1 MFGKKNEDKLVKAE
15 TQLSDLEAADARQGG
30 SRDSTENPT
39 AEKRK
44 SRTARTPRGPMDS
57 RRKLSI
63 LTGACVAVT
72 IGAVGFSAIQYS
84 QASEMTAR
92 LEGSTAKVL
101 VATEDLPAGTTLTAE
116 NTELALVPS
125 RYIPTNAA
133 ESEDDAVGLTTLTAV
148 TAGLPIDLSSLSGSE
163 TPAGLPVAIRDGYV
177 AKMVSLDT
185 ASGLSPLLAPG
196 DYVTV
201 SGYDEETG
209 EVITHTGVRVL
220 AVDGSLSG
228 AAGTEYST
236 VTLELHQ
243 EQADSLLG
251 LVVSLTAE
259 PASAHVDDEE
269 TAAGK
274 ATEDGVNTL
283 EEAGVDKNA

>member
-39 AEKRK
+39 DEKRK
-44 SRTARTPRGPMDS
+44 SRPARAPRGPMDS

-163 TPAGLPVAIRDGYV
+163 TPAGLPVAIRDGFV

-259 PASAHVDDEE
+259 PASTHVDDEE

>member
-39 AEKRK
+39 DEKRK
-44 SRTARTPRGPMDS
+44 SRPARAPRGPMDS

-259 PASAHVDDEE
+259 PASASVDDEE